1 MTVEFAVLTFIEFL
15 TNSCVSLLVN
25 LFLKRHTGYD
35 NLNGLYTK
43 FLDKDFIILNT
54 CSQVIVHLV
63 RELADSKLLPFDIQE
78 YDNAL
83 GQAYEHVQKLSLNT
97 DLPPEILGQ

>member
-15 TNSCVSLLVN
+15 TNSCVSLLIN
-25 LFLKRHTGYD
+25 LLPIRHTGYD
-35 NLNGLYTK
+35 NLDLYRK
-43 FLDKDFIILNT
+43 FLDKDLTILNT

-83 GQAYEHVQKLSLNT
+83 GQAYEHVKKLSHNT
-97 DLPPEILGQ
+97 DLPPEVLGQ